1 MRVWGSCHG
10 TQGSVNQNSAL
21 MTEYG
26 RKDTLS
32 FETKN
37 LVHPQGKHDCLWVH
51 FCLSR
56 PQRFEFVRQT
66 DSKCFLPSARTL
78 GADVCTAKLPHLRY
92 EDGTSWGIRMLTRAI
107 VDPNDLAQAS
117 AQVTFTH
124 TCYFLRSSAT
134 AAWKLQT
141 GNFNQ
146 DEGSAQKDNVS
157 PYLRTRF
164 EMHKDRLSLQRLAA
178 VSSKVSKFSRV
189 RVDGNIIRS
198 CQ

>member
-1 MRVWGSCHG
+1 
-10 TQGSVNQNSAL
+10 

-107 VDPNDLAQAS
+107 VDPNDLAQDS
-117 AQVTFTH
+117 AQVTSTTPVISSDQAQPCYLNWRGNASISTTARATLMLLCYPENNRPSMTFT
-124 TCYFLRSSAT
+124 L
-134 AAWKLQT
+134 L
-141 GNFNQ
+141 
-146 DEGSAQKDNVS
+146 
-157 PYLRTRF
+157 YL
-164 EMHKDRLSLQRLAA
+164 KPPPNGLP
-178 VSSKVSKFSRV
+178 
-189 RVDGNIIRS
+189 RS
-198 CQ
+198 CRNGRHHGVGSS